1 MSPFDD
7 KYISEEIKRRA
18 EQSRAE
24 VTELV
29 DRAIRCPHCGFI
41 MAYAYDD
48 LRQGHVALK
57 CPKCKNIS
65 DLNLGLFKHQ
75 KVQKI
80 YLGVHTLPDF
90 AS

>member
-1 MSPFDD
+1 MNSFDD
-7 KYISEEIKRRA
+7 KFVSEEIKRRYDISKA
-18 EQSRAE
+18 Q
-24 VTELV
+24 VTDMV

-41 MAYAYDD
+41 MAYAYND
-48 LRQGHVALK
+48 LHSGHISMK

-65 DLNLGLFKHQ
+65 PFNLGLFKCQ
-75 KVQKI
+75 AEPKK

>member
-7 KYISEEIKRRA
+7 KFVSEEIQRRA
-18 EQSRAE
+18 ELSKAQVE
-24 VTELV
+24 DMV
-29 DRAIRCPHCGFI
+29 DRAIRCPHCNFA
-41 MAYAYDD
+41 MLYVYDD
-48 LRQGHVALK
+48 LHSGHVNMK

-65 DLNLGLFKHQ
+65 VLNLGLFKCQ
-75 KVQKI
+75 KEPKR